1 VKNCRILIVD
11 DNRGIHDD
19 FRKILTGAP
28 TAAGLD
34 EDEAALFGME
44 PATEGER
51 YIVDSAYQGPQGAE
65 MVRSAAESN
74 APYAVAF
81 VDMRMPPSWDG
92 VQTIEKIWD
101 IDRDIQIVLCTAYSD
116 YSWGELK
123 RRLGPTDRFL
133 LLKKPFDVVE
143 VRQLACALTE
153 KWQMARHTEALRAE
167 LVRDITRRKE
177 IEKLKDEFVS
187 TVSHELRTPLTSIRG
202 ALGLL
207 EGGITGSLSEE
218 AQGMVQ
224 IARVNADRL
233 IRLINDLLDLE
244 KIEAGKL
251 EMKTTCLSVPRLIA
265 STLDGLQAV
274 ACVVGVE
281 LHATAV
287 APERVEGD
295 EDRLVQVLTNLV
307 SNAIKFSP
315 RDGIIELRA
324 ETTPERRIRFS
335 VTDQGQGIAES
346 HRKRLFS
353 KFHQV
358 DSSDS
363 RGKGG
368 TGLGLA
374 ISKAIVEQHGGEI
387 GMSSRVGHGS
397 TFWFEL
403 PRVGSAVEEGEQ
415 EPEEGALSGTVAV
428 GRQGASHLD
437 GAA

>member
-1 VKNCRILIVD
+1 MTAEKNRRILVVD
-11 DNRGIHDD
+11 DNRGIHED

-28 TAAGLD
+28 SPSGLA
-34 EDEAALFGME
+34 EIEAALFGVE
-44 PATEGER
+44 PDVAVEHYT
-51 YIVDSAYQGPQGAE
+51 IDSAYQGPQGAE
-65 MVRSAAESN
+65 MVKSAA
-74 APYAVAF
+74 ATDLPYAVAF

-92 VQTIEKIWD
+92 VQTIEKIWEV
-101 IDRDIQIVLCTAYSD
+101 DRDVQVVLCTAYSD
-116 YSWGELK
+116 YSWSDLQK
-123 RRLGPTDRFL
+123 RLGVTDRLL
-133 LLKKPFDVVE
+133 LLKKPFDVAE

-153 KWQMARHTEALRAE
+153 KWQMARHAEDLRAA
-167 LVRDITRRKE
+167 LTLDISQRRE
-177 IEKLKDEFVS
+177 VERLKDEFVS

-207 EGGITGSLSEE
+207 EGGVTGSLPEE
-218 AQGMVQ
+218 ALGMVQ

-251 EMKTTCLSVPRLIA
+251 ELKIAPLSAPQLVA
-265 STLDGLQAV
+265 STLDGLRA
-274 ACVVGVE
+274 AADAVGVE
-281 LHATAV
+281 LRAAAV
-287 APERVEGD
+287 APEIVRGD

-315 RDGIIELRA
+315 RNGVIDIRVEAAAAARV
-324 ETTPERRIRFS
+324 RFS
-335 VTDQGQGIAES
+335 VSDHGAGIPEA
-346 HRKRLFS
+346 HRARLFS

-358 DSSDS
+358 DSSNT

-387 GMSSRVGHGS
+387 GLYSRVGHGS

-403 PRVGSAVEEGEQ
+403 PS
-415 EPEEGALSGTVAV
+415 GAHS
-428 GRQGASHLD
+428 S
-437 GAA
+437 